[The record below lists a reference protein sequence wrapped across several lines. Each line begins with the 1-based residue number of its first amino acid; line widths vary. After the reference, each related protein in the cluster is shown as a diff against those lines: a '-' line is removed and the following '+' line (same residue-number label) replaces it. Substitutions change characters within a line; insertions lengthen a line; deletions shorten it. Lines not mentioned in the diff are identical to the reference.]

1 MKFTYI
7 LIKPNPASS
16 EWQKKQADF
25 ENGNCT
31 PEYSNFATGK
41 TILALHLRKTIVA
54 LHLHLLDL
62 SSELFFFTFF
72 NTSWFNTLYH
82 PTYNLLQNRSN
93 YKLYV
98 FCLEVFMCCAWA
110 VKQENT
116 STMSGVGDNHHINQ
130 TVLLLLCC

>member
-25 ENGNCT
+25 ENGNYT
-31 PEYSNFATGK
+31 PEYSNFTIGT
-41 TILALHLRKTIVA
+41 TILA

-72 NTSWFNTLYH
+72 NTSWFNTLYR
-82 PTYNLLQNRSN
+82 PTYNLLQNRGN